1 MRPLH
6 TAQRTGGRRKSQWAV
21 IGAGSVLAV
30 LAVVVG
36 SARPR
41 PPIAGPTVEVSPGLY
56 RHSFVDVAVPPSAV
70 LALLTIIVLTGG
82 IAYSCRTRPAP

>member
-30 LAVVVG
+30 VVG
-36 SARPR
+36 SARPH

-56 RHSFVDVAVPPSAV
+56 RHSFVDVVVPPSAV